1 MNALFLNF
9 LDYRELLPST
19 NDRQHPYSFFY
30 ILGSTQTSA
39 TQLTILGQ
47 THSVVLELFDR
58 VVSFTGSQTV
68 VQVLFPSLVNCSAF
82 MQENSPLKDM
92 LVSAEVLA
100 TSLVLNHSF
109 NMLDNAADD
118 ILNKLNILA
127 FCAVQ
132 TTLLA
137 WGEEISMSGGDLTE
151 CRLIQ

>member
-1 MNALFLNF
+1 M
-9 LDYRELLPST
+9 
-19 NDRQHPYSFFY
+19 
-30 ILGSTQTSA
+30 
-39 TQLTILGQ
+39 
-47 THSVVLELFDR
+47 LELFDR
-58 VVSFTGSQTV
+58 VVSFTGFQTV

-109 NMLDNAADD
+109 NMLDNAADN

-151 CRLIQ
+151 GRLI

>member
-19 NDRQHPYSFFY
+19 NDKQYPYSSFY
-30 ILGSTQTSA
+30 IL
-39 TQLTILGQ
+39 
-47 THSVVLELFDR
+47 
-58 VVSFTGSQTV
+58 
-68 VQVLFPSLVNCSAF
+68 
-82 MQENSPLKDM
+82 
-92 LVSAEVLA
+92 
-100 TSLVLNHSF
+100 SF
-109 NMLDNAADD
+109 NMLDNAADN

-151 CRLIQ
+151 GRLIQ

>member
-1 MNALFLNF
+1 
-9 LDYRELLPST
+9 
-19 NDRQHPYSFFY
+19 
-30 ILGSTQTSA
+30 
-39 TQLTILGQ
+39 
-47 THSVVLELFDR
+47 
-58 VVSFTGSQTV
+58 
-68 VQVLFPSLVNCSAF
+68 

-109 NMLDNAADD
+109 NMLDNAADN

-151 CRLIQ
+151 GRLI